1 MEDKEKE
8 MQLKVEIFKGLC
20 HYHHNKTF
28 MMSATELA
36 SKANYAYEA
45 LMKDYKEK

>member
-20 HYHHNKTF
+20 HYYHEKPFALTG
-28 MMSATELA
+28 TDLA
-36 SKANYAYEA
+36 SKANYAYEC
-45 LMKDYKEK
+45 LLKNIKNS